1 MPGCLLAILLPFPTM
16 NYSHPSPDYLS
27 LADLSLRSFESPDTS
42 YPCWPHSRPAL
53 EPWHTLL
60 GPYVPF
66 YPDREFPSLLPMNS
80 HLIVIPEPPSPT
92 ETCYSFASTS
102 TAGTPPPRTTHV
114 VCNAPLVAPIPL
126 PYHSPTFLQ
135 FELPDI
141 DEDLSHPPY
150 TRRTAAVKRKRTAD
164 REDDSARPQKRRLSA
179 PLTQLA
185 PSHAGPRTRSST
197 KAPPYRYQLRR

>member
-1 MPGCLLAILLPFPTM
+1 M

-27 LADLSLRSFESPDTS
+27 LADLSLRSFGSPEGP
-42 YPCWPHSRPAL
+42 YKCWPRTRPAI

-60 GPYVPF
+60 APYPPL
-66 YPDREFPSLLPMNS
+66 YLDQ
-80 HLIVIPEPPSPT
+80 PPSPT
-92 ETCYSFASTS
+92 DTCASFASSS
-102 TAGTPPPRTTHV
+102 TTGTPPPRTRTTHV

-150 TRRTAAVKRKRTAD
+150 TRRAAAAVKRKRT
-164 REDDSARPQKRRLSA
+164 EDESARPQKRRNTTPA
-179 PLTQLA
+179 HPGNA
-185 PSHAGPRTRSST
+185 HAHTGPRTRSST
-197 KAPPYRYQLRR
+197 RPLPYQTRR

>member
-1 MPGCLLAILLPFPTM
+1 M
-16 NYSHPSPDYLS
+16 NYSLPSPDYLS
-27 LADLSLRSFESPDTS
+27 LADLDLRSFGSPDS
-42 YPCWPHSRPAL
+42 QYLCWPHTRPTL
-53 EPWHTLL
+53 EPWHSLL

-66 YPDREFPSLLPMNS
+66 YPDQ
-80 HLIVIPEPPSPT
+80 PPSPT
-92 ETCYSFASTS
+92 ETCSSFASSS

-150 TRRTAAVKRKRTAD
+150 TRRAAASVKRKRAGD
-164 REDDSARPQKRRLSA
+164 REDDCARPQKRRLSA
-179 PLTQLA
+179 PTVQSV

-197 KAPPYRYQLRR
+197 RAPPYRYQLRR

>member
-1 MPGCLLAILLPFPTM
+1 M

-27 LADLSLRSFESPDTS
+27 LQDLDLRSFGSPEGP
-42 YPCWPHSRPAL
+42 YKCWSRTL

-60 GPYVPF
+60 APYPPF
-66 YPDREFPSLLPMNS
+66 YLDQ
-80 HLIVIPEPPSPT
+80 PPSPT
-92 ETCYSFASTS
+92 DTCASFASSS
-102 TAGTPPPRTTHV
+102 TTGTPPPRPQTTHV

-150 TRRTAAVKRKRTAD
+150 TRRAAALKRKRT
-164 REDDSARPQKRRLSA
+164 EDDSARPQKRRISV
-179 PLTQLA
+179 PV
-185 PSHAGPRTRSST
+185 PGNMYMHAHTGPRTRSST
-197 KAPPYRYQLRR
+197 RALPYQLRR

>member
-1 MPGCLLAILLPFPTM
+1 M
-16 NYSHPSPDYLS
+16 NYETDYLS
-27 LADLSLRSFESPDTS
+27 LDLSLRSFGSPGS
-42 YPCWPHSRPAL
+42 PSACWPHSRPAQ
-53 EPWHTLL
+53 EPWHSLL

-66 YPDREFPSLLPMNS
+66 CPDQ
-80 HLIVIPEPPSPT
+80 PPSPT
-92 ETCYSFASTS
+92 ETCYSFASSS

-150 TRRTAAVKRKRTAD
+150 IRRQAAVKRKRVAE
-164 REDDSARPQKRRLSA
+164 REDDNARPQKRRLSA
-179 PLTQLA
+179 PMAQSA
-185 PSHAGPRTRSST
+185 PLQYTGPRTPT
-197 KAPPYRYQLRR
+197 MFPKPKFYMYI

>member
-1 MPGCLLAILLPFPTM
+1 M
-16 NYSHPSPDYLS
+16 NYSHPDPDYLS
-27 LADLSLRSFESPDTS
+27 LADLSLRSFGSPEGT
-42 YPCWPHSRPAL
+42 YKCWPRAL

-60 GPYVPF
+60 APYAPMF
-66 YPDREFPSLLPMNS
+66 PDL
-80 HLIVIPEPPSPT
+80 PPSPT
-92 ETCYSFASTS
+92 DTCASFASSS

-150 TRRTAAVKRKRTAD
+150 TRRAATAMKRKRTTD
-164 REDDSARPQKRRLSA
+164 REDDSGRHQKRRLSA
-179 PLTQLA
+179 PA
-185 PSHAGPRTRSST
+185 YPGPSHAHTGPRTRSST
-197 KAPPYRYQLRR
+197 RALPYQPRR